1 MLYYGHSR
9 IYLLKSKICKLWDPV
24 WVAYKLVREW
34 ENMSYL
40 KQSIDQKES
49 DVMFVHGTY
58 VKQNHVQNIITV
70 QIHDTN
76 TKINTHNS

>member
-1 MLYYGHSR
+1 
-9 IYLLKSKICKLWDPV
+9 
-24 WVAYKLVREW
+24 
-34 ENMSYL
+34 MSYH

-49 DVMFVHGTY
+49 DVMFVHDTY